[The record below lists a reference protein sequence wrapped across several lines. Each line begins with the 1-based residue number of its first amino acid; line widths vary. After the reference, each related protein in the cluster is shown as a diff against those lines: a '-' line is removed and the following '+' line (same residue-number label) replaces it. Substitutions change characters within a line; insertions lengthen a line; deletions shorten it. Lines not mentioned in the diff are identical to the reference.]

1 MTPDLY
7 MRIGSNTKSFTTTA
21 ILQLVDQ
28 GRLGLDDPIEMFVS
42 GVPNG
47 DQVTIRQLGMMRSGL
62 PDYTEQVIWRWADQ
76 P

>member
-1 MTPDLY
+1 MGKPPYREAFGVQDPDTGQPMTRDLS

-28 GRLGLDDPIEMFVS
+28 GRIGLDDPIGTYVS

-47 DQVTIRQLGMMRSGL
+47 DLITSAS
-62 PDYTEQVIWRWADQ
+62 WA
-76 P
+76 